1 MDPNFG
7 LAIYNKGLVYIM
19 RGMGEEVLATAHAAS
34 SPGTGMGEEQL
45 NIRWMYAAGHAI
57 LGQREEAEEILDEL
71 HREFGAR
78 ATGHIASVHLIVGDE
93 DLALDWLER
102 GLEQREP
109 DLPNIT
115 SEPFFDA
122 LREHP
127 RFKTIRAGMGLE

>member
-1 MDPNFG
+1 
-7 LAIYNKGLVYIM
+7 
-19 RGMGEEVLATAHAAS
+19 
-34 SPGTGMGEEQL
+34 
-45 NIRWMYAAGHAI
+45 
-57 LGQREEAEEILDEL
+57 
-71 HREFGAR
+71 
-78 ATGHIASVHLIVGDE
+78 VHLIVGDE